1 MFCDVDPATL
11 FDIGNK
17 TTATNK
23 EKLITQSSGI
33 SYFNYFLINT
43 NYYKHMC
50 YNLQPNYYLIKLIT
64 LWPLIP
70 LFIIRPIIQLHVIEF
85 VALFLY
91 TRTFCALLCRVR
103 RDSTTSEPDSPP
115 PFIHQTVT
123 DSAANQFAILHVIGT
138 YDTHACI
145 MCSCVWV

>member
-1 MFCDVDPATL
+1 MIMFCDVDPATL

-64 LWPLIP
+64 L
-70 LFIIRPIIQLHVIEF
+70 
-85 VALFLY
+85 
-91 TRTFCALLCRVR
+91 
-103 RDSTTSEPDSPP
+103 
-115 PFIHQTVT
+115 
-123 DSAANQFAILHVIGT
+123 
-138 YDTHACI
+138 
-145 MCSCVWV
+145 